1 MDNNNN
7 ENRFQD
13 YSAPEET
20 GASGEY
26 GASGQQSGGYNLNG
40 QYYSNSS
47 GSYQAGDPAGTQ
59 QYESSYSGEAQQS
72 YQNQNT
78 YTGGMQQQYNGAY
91 NGGTQNYSSY
101 STNGY
106 HYSNGNYGAGVNA
119 VPLDRKGRPLRNRFG
134 MKLTFSILG
143 ILFGMFLLLG
153 EALLGLIPLILAIVA
168 LVTTCV
174 ANGAYKQGNWDSF
187 RAAAKTA
194 TVLLWVV
201 FGIWIVF
208 MVLLVIGI
216 IAILAFGYR
225 LSSVT
230 DQFDTKDDD
239 SGYYYDYS
247 DDSDDA
253 DDSDDWDDT
262 DDDSFTQNTD
272 SGDFTDTNGERV
284 PMVKGFNKFTLEGA
298 VIELPMKVSDFCEA
312 GFEISESDAEEEL
325 DANYS
330 YGYSYYDADGNY
342 LGTIFVYNTS
352 DSPIKVKQGIIG
364 GITVNDSGDTELEL
378 VGGLEFGD
386 DTDDAREVFGS
397 AVTYMNVSDSYSS
410 YEWYFEDAGY
420 STSVELD
427 FNEYGEMDTVWILN
441 YEELQ

>member
-1 MDNNNN
+1 
-7 ENRFQD
+7 
-13 YSAPEET
+13 
-20 GASGEY
+20 
-26 GASGQQSGGYNLNG
+26 
-40 QYYSNSS
+40 
-47 GSYQAGDPAGTQ
+47 
-59 QYESSYSGEAQQS
+59 
-72 YQNQNT
+72 
-78 YTGGMQQQYNGAY
+78 
-91 NGGTQNYSSY
+91 
-101 STNGY
+101 
-106 HYSNGNYGAGVNA
+106 
-119 VPLDRKGRPLRNRFG
+119 
-134 MKLTFSILG
+134 
-143 ILFGMFLLLG
+143 
-153 EALLGLIPLILAIVA
+153 
-168 LVTTCV
+168 
-174 ANGAYKQGNWDSF
+174 
-187 RAAAKTA
+187 
-194 TVLLWVV
+194 
-201 FGIWIVF
+201 
-208 MVLLVIGI
+208 
-216 IAILAFGYR
+216 
-225 LSSVT
+225 
-230 DQFDTKDDD
+230 
-239 SGYYYDYS
+239 
-247 DDSDDA
+247 
-253 DDSDDWDDT
+253 
-262 DDDSFTQNTD
+262 
-272 SGDFTDTNGERV
+272 
-284 PMVKGFNKFTLEGA
+284 MVKGFNRFTLEGA